1 MLVRDDREGIAV
13 IRLEHG
19 KVNALDLALLREV
32 RDTFAGLRGAAPA
45 GVVLTGTGRN
55 FSAGLDL
62 TRLAQGDTGYLR
74 DLLPLLHEM
83 ILEIFTFPRPVVAA
97 VNGHAIAGG
106 FVLACTCDYRV
117 VAEEG
122 ARLGVT
128 ELPVGVPFPAAPL
141 EMVRTVL
148 GTGPAREIVYGGRL
162 FEGREAARIG
172 FADELAP
179 PPKVVERAVEVA
191 ATWGAMAPAAFALT
205 KEQLHAPT
213 VARLRA
219 EGPTIDAG
227 IAKVWN
233 DPATHE
239 AIRAFIA
246 RTLGSG

>member
-13 IRLEHG
+13 LRLEHG

-62 TRLAQGDTGYLR
+62 LR

-148 GTGPAREIVYGGRL
+148 GTGPAREIVYSGRL

-172 FADELAP
+172 FADEVAP
-179 PPKVVERAVEVA
+179 APEVLERAVEVA
-191 ATWGAMAPAAFALT
+191 AGWGAMAHAAFALT
-205 KEQLHAPT
+205 KEQLQAPT

-219 EGPTIDAG
+219 EGPAIDAG
-227 IAKVWN
+227 IEKVWN